1 MPLLSVLNLSVT
13 MTKLILALALLITP
27 FLSGVMP
34 AFQAPDVTSPRPGDV
49 LRGVVE
55 VQGTVTGENLRSYDV
70 SFGYADDVADS
81 WFIISTGQVEVTEGV
96 LAEWDTT
103 AIADGI
109 YRLRVQ
115 VFYQEDDPEVIIVE
129 NLRVRNYTPVETRTA
144 EPGITIE
151 VNPVSTNTTAPEKP
165 AATPLA
171 RNPMEISQEE
181 FTKSILS
188 GVGISATVLLILG
201 FRALIR
207 KHRRGGRL

>member
-1 MPLLSVLNLSVT
+1 
-13 MTKLILALALLITP
+13 MTKLLLALALLITP

-34 AFQAPDVTSPRPGDV
+34 AFQPPEVNSPRPGDV

-55 VQGTVTGENLRSYDV
+55 VQGTVPGENLGSYDV
-70 SFGYADDVADS
+70 SFGYADDVSDS
-81 WFIISTGQVEVTEGV
+81 WFIISTGQAEVTNGV

-103 AIADGI
+103 AIADDI

-115 VFYQEDDPEVIIVE
+115 VFYQEGDPEVIIVE

-144 EPGITIE
+144 EPGKPIE

-171 RNPMEISQEE
+171 RNPMEIKQEE

-188 GVGISATVLLILG
+188 GAGISAAVLLILG